1 MLFNSYIFIFLFLP
15 LALLGWYGF
24 NRIKCYQ
31 GAQMFLVGMSL
42 WFYAYF
48 NVSYLPIILFSCAV
62 NYLLSALLEKA
73 EKHAGGQSGANS
85 GGGRTG
91 SDGSESDA
99 AWEGMA
105 HANIGRYLLRYRR
118 IVRVAGCVCNLGILG
133 YFKYYD
139 FFIENLN
146 AALSADFSVRHI
158 LLPLGISF
166 FTFQQ
171 LSYVLDRCRGEA
183 KHYGIVD
190 YMTFVTFFPQ
200 LIAGPIVLHSELV
213 PQFRDREKRT
223 FCADSFARGIA
234 YFVIGLSKKVLLAD
248 LLARPADFGF
258 ANIGGL
264 DSLSLALSALA
275 YMLQLYFDF
284 SGYCDMAVGIGKMFG
299 VELPQNFNSPYKA
312 VSARDFWRRWHITL
326 GRFFTS
332 YVYIPLGGS
341 RRGKLRT
348 MRNTMIVFFLS
359 GLWHGPNWTFVVWGL
374 LYGLAMVVNIL
385 RPVSE
390 KDGKKHV
397 SGHIVTFLFH
407 YLSLIIF
414 RSDTLG
420 DAFRYFKGLFSM
432 TYFHS
437 LQAVAGAVEVPELYI
452 AEKFLSMRAPQYVVT
467 LHMAELFAA
476 LAAGMLLITRK
487 NARQMIEG
495 RILTGRFAF
504 GLAVLFAWSVI
515 SLSGVSVFLY
525 FNF

>member
-31 GAQMFLVGMSL
+31 SAQMFLIGMSL

-62 NYLLSALLEKA
+62 NYLLSALLARVEKRA
-73 EKHAGGQSGANS
+73 RVRMDNGTDRRDTAQKEQTDTNAGASAN
-85 GGGRTG
+85 T
-91 SDGSESDA
+91 DF
-99 AWEGMA
+99 
-105 HANIGRYLLRYRR
+105 LPRYRR

-171 LSYVLDRCRGEA
+171 LSYLLDRCRGEA

-234 YFVIGLSKKVLLAD
+234 YFAIGLSKKVLLAD
-248 LLARPADFGF
+248 LLAKPADFGF

-299 VELPQNFNSPYKA
+299 VELPHNFNSPYKS
-312 VSARDFWRRWHITL
+312 VSVRDFWRRWHITL
-326 GRFFTS
+326 GRFFTA

-359 GLWHGPNWTFVVWGL
+359 GLWHGANWTFVVWGL
-374 LYGLAMVVNIL
+374 LYGLAMAVNIL
-385 RPVSE
+385 HPVSE

-397 SGHIVTFLFH
+397 FGHIVTFLFH
-407 YLSLIIF
+407 YLAFIVF

-437 LQAVAGAVEVPELYI
+437 LQAVAGAVEMPELYI
-452 AEKFLSMRAPQYVVT
+452 VEKFLSMRAPQYVVT

-476 LAAGMLLITRK
+476 LAVGMLLITRK

-495 RILTGRFAF
+495 RVLTGRFAL
-504 GLAVLFAWSVI
+504 GLAILFAWSVI
-515 SLSGVSVFLY
+515 SLSGVSTFLY